1 MTEKDTARDADANT
15 AAGANANTSPDT
27 GPAPTQ
33 AVAFDPFADLAG
45 TEDGTESSTEDGAR
59 NSGSSEED
67 DWLSWY
73 DHGDIDQVTHH
84 ARPPQPEAP
93 GTAEGTVES
102 APEEAPQATQA
113 VAFDPFADE
122 DDENDEHEEDP
133 RNGEAAGNGEHAA
146 PEAPM
151 ATEAVAFD
159 PFADEDDET
168 TDSTHVPHPD
178 EADLYGSAGEY
189 AGLLKD
195 LGELRAGQVQRA
207 QAAHAEEEAYKR
219 AQQEALARAQAST
232 SDRARRQALDT
243 FRELRGAKR
252 ATRFVADGMV
262 ELPWVDPVEPKEAI
276 KDPTNAV
283 VHKKIPEPQLQKGD
297 IVAGQ
302 YQIQGVIAHG
312 GMGWIY
318 LAQDHHVAGRVVV
331 LKGMQ
336 SEKSKDEAAAAAAE
350 REFLADIT
358 HPGIVKIFN
367 FIDDPRVDEGFIVM
381 EFVGGPSLRERKNAQ
396 ETHLLPID
404 QAIAYI
410 LEVLPALG
418 YLHSRGVVYNDLK
431 PDNIIVAE
439 DQVKLIDLGAV
450 SGIGA
455 YGFIYGTKGYQAP
468 EVAREGPSIASD
480 IYTVGRTL
488 AALILE
494 LPKEGGA
501 YTHGLPTPTE
511 SPTLRRYISLYR
523 LLARCCHPDPR
534 KRFQS
539 VEELEV
545 QLLGVLRE
553 IIALRDG
560 INHPAQHS
568 LFSPQRTTFGT
579 KHLVFRTD
587 QLIDGVDRT
596 VEITPSEVLS
606 ALPTPLI
613 DRSDVGAGLLSGTS
627 YAEPQETLETLR
639 QAFQSTEYAHSAEI
653 PFAVARAMLDLG
665 LTSQAQHWLSKLDG
679 PLKQDWRYHWY
690 WGLTELI
697 HGDFAAA
704 QRDFSEVLDIVPGE
718 AAPKLALAAVDE
730 LLLQQSGLQQQKLI
744 DDTLARHL
752 ASIRTDLGELPNSYF
767 TAQQKAGVISPT
779 WSHVTDRPSTLRL
792 NAMRLY
798 GMVWAA
804 NPTTVS
810 SAFGLARQL
819 MYEGE
824 VEMAVA
830 ALDKVP
836 QQSRYHRMAKLTTI
850 LYLVSDE
857 LTESRIRRAARRL
870 EEIPTNEPRLLQIKV
885 AVLRAALTFLRDSGA
900 SAATA
905 KTQLFDYPFTIKDLR
920 RGLAITLRELARRAP
935 FARHRYALVD
945 TANKVRPATW
955 F

>member
-1 MTEKDTARDADANT
+1 VTTTDQPDQPDRPASDNTTDPEFAEPELTE
-15 AAGANANTSPDT
+15 
-27 GPAPTQ
+27 
-33 AVAFDPFADLAG
+33 AVAFDPFADDD
-45 TEDGTESSTEDGAR
+45 EDDDTSDTGDTGDTG
-59 NSGSSEED
+59 D

-73 DHGDIDQVTHH
+73 DHGDIDQVTVHP
-84 ARPPQPEAP
+84 R
-93 GTAEGTVES
+93 
-102 APEEAPQATQA
+102 PEETETPQEPKTSQEPAPA
-113 VAFDPFADE
+113 
-122 DDENDEHEEDP
+122 EEP
-133 RNGEAAGNGEHAA
+133 Q
-146 PEAPM
+146 

-159 PFADEDDET
+159 PFADDEDDEIPASNQAEAEGPEATEAVAFDPFADDDEEDT
-168 TDSTHVPHPD
+168 TDSTRVEGLD
-178 EADLYGSAGEY
+178 ESDLYGSAGEY

-207 QAAHAEEEAYKR
+207 QAANAEKEAYER

-232 SDRARRQALDT
+232 SERARRQALDT
-243 FRELRGAKR
+243 FRELRGVKR
-252 ATRFVADGMV
+252 ATRTVADSMV
-262 ELPWVDPVEPKEAI
+262 ELPWVAPVEPNEAI
-276 KDPTNAV
+276 KDPTNAIV
-283 VHKKIPEPQLQKGD
+283 NKKVPEPQLQKGD

-302 YQIQGVIAHG
+302 YRILGVIAHG

-318 LAQDHHVAGRVVV
+318 LAQDDYVAGRHVV

-336 SEKSKDEAAAAAAE
+336 SEKSEDEAAAAAAE

-367 FIDDPRVDEGFIVM
+367 FIDDPRVDGGFIVM

-431 PDNIIVAE
+431 PDNIIVTE

-501 YTHGLPTPTE
+501 YSHTLPTPSD

-523 LLARCCHPDPR
+523 LLARCCHEDPQQ
-534 KRFQS
+534 RFRS

-587 QLIDGVDRT
+587 QLIDGIDRT
-596 VEITPSEVLS
+596 VEITPSEAMS

-639 QAFQSTEYAHSAEI
+639 QAFKATEYADSAEI

-679 PLKQDWRYHWY
+679 PLRSDWRFHWY
-690 WGLTELI
+690 QGLTELI
-697 HGDFAAA
+697 HGDFASA
-704 QRDFSEVLDIVPGE
+704 QKDFSAVLNIVPGE

-752 ASIRTDLGELPNSYF
+752 SSIRTDLGELPNSYF
-767 TAQQKAGVISPT
+767 RSQEKAGVISPK
-779 WSHVTDRPSTLRL
+779 WSHVTDHPATLRL

-798 GMVWAA
+798 ALVWAA

-836 QQSRYHRMAKLTTI
+836 QQSRHHRMAKLTTI

-857 LTESRIRRAARRL
+857 LTEARIRRAARRL

-885 AVLRAALTFLRDSGA
+885 AVLRAGLTFLRDSGA

-905 KTQLFDYPFTIKDLR
+905 RTHLFEYDFTIKDLR
-920 RGLAITLRELARRAP
+920 RGLAITLREQARRAP

>member
-1 MTEKDTARDADANT
+1 MTDRPTTPEQHEN
-15 AAGANANTSPDT
+15 
-27 GPAPTQ
+27 PAS
-33 AVAFDPFADLAG
+33 DD
-45 TEDGTESSTEDGAR
+45 
-59 NSGSSEED
+59 D

-73 DHGDIDQVTHH
+73 DHGDIDQVTEHV
-84 ARPPQPEAP
+84 R
-93 GTAEGTVES
+93 
-102 APEEAPQATQA
+102 PEEKEEVETEEPQ
-113 VAFDPFADE
+113 
-122 DDENDEHEEDP
+122 
-133 RNGEAAGNGEHAA
+133 
-146 PEAPM
+146 

-159 PFADEDDET
+159 PFADDEDEPEATAAVAFDPFADDDDEES
-168 TDSTHVPHPD
+168 TDSTHVPDIH
-178 EADLYGSAGEY
+178 GSDGEY

-195 LGELRAGQVQRA
+195 LGALRAGQVQRA
-207 QAAHAEEEAYKR
+207 QAANAEKEALAK

-232 SDRARRQALDT
+232 SDRARKQALDT

-252 ATRFVADGMV
+252 ATRSVADGMV
-262 ELPWVDPVEPKEAI
+262 ELPWVDPVDPKDAI
-276 KDPTNAV
+276 KDPTNAIV
-283 VHKKIPEPQLQKGD
+283 NKKIPAPQLQKGD

-302 YQIQGVIAHG
+302 YEIQGVIAHG

-318 LAQDHHVAGRVVV
+318 LAQDHYVAGRVVV

-336 SEKSKDEAAAAAAE
+336 AEKSADEAAAAAAE

-381 EFVGGPSLRERKNAQ
+381 EFVGGPSLRERRNEQ
-396 ETHLLPID
+396 PTHLLPID
-404 QAIAYI
+404 EAIAYI

-431 PDNIIVAE
+431 PDNIIVSE
-439 DQVKLIDLGAV
+439 DQIKLIDLGAV

-468 EVAREGPSIASD
+468 EVASQGPSIASD
-480 IYTVGRTL
+480 IYTIGRTL
-488 AALILE
+488 AALTLD
-494 LPKEGGA
+494 LPKKDGVFLHE
-501 YTHGLPTPTE
+501 LPTPSE
-511 SPTLRRYISLYR
+511 SPTLRRYISFYR
-523 LLARCCHPDPR
+523 LLTRCCHPDPEQ
-534 KRFQS
+534 RFRS

-553 IIALRDG
+553 VIALRDG
-560 INHPAQHS
+560 IDHPAQHS
-568 LFSPQRTTFGT
+568 LFSPQRKTFGT

-587 QLIDGVDRT
+587 QLIDGIDRT
-596 VEITPSEVLS
+596 VEITPTEVVS

-613 DRSDVGAGLLSGTS
+613 DRSDVGAGMLSGTS

-639 QAFQSTEYAHSAEI
+639 QALQTTEYADSAEI
-653 PFAVARAMLDLG
+653 PFAVARTMLDLG
-665 LTSQAQHWLSKLDG
+665 LTTQAQQWLTQLDG
-679 PLKQDWRYHWY
+679 PLRKNWRYHWY
-690 WGLTELI
+690 LALTELI
-697 HGDFAAA
+697 HGDFESA
-704 QRDFSEVLDIVPGE
+704 QKNFSIVLDIVPGE

-730 LLLQQSGLQQQKLI
+730 LLLQETGLQQQQLI
-744 DDTLARHL
+744 DDKLARHL
-752 ASIRTDLGELPNSYF
+752 SSIRTDLGELPNSYF
-767 TAQQKAGVISPT
+767 TTQEKAGVVSPQ
-779 WSHVTDRPSTLRL
+779 WSHVTDHPATLRL
-792 NAMRLY
+792 NTMRLY
-798 GMVWAA
+798 ALVWAA

-836 QQSRYHRMAKLTTI
+836 QQSRHQRMAKLTTI
-850 LYLVSDE
+850 LYLVSDK

-900 SAATA
+900 SAATGRNH
-905 KTQLFDYPFTIKDLR
+905 LFEYEFTIKDLR
-920 RGLAITLRELARRAP
+920 RGLAITLREQARRAP

>member
-1 MTEKDTARDADANT
+1 VTTTNQPDQPQRPASDNTTDPEFTEPELTE
-15 AAGANANTSPDT
+15 
-27 GPAPTQ
+27 
-33 AVAFDPFADLAG
+33 AVAFDPFADDDDDTSDTG
-45 TEDGTESSTEDGAR
+45 DTG
-59 NSGSSEED
+59 D

-73 DHGDIDQVTHH
+73 DHGDIDQVTVHP
-84 ARPPQPEAP
+84 R
-93 GTAEGTVES
+93 
-102 APEEAPQATQA
+102 PEEPEE
-113 VAFDPFADE
+113 P
-122 DDENDEHEEDP
+122 EDP
-133 RNGEAAGNGEHAA
+133 GDSEEPA
-146 PEAPM
+146 PAEEPQ

-159 PFADEDDET
+159 PFADDEDDDTDEAEVPEATEAVAFDPFADDDEEDT
-168 TDSTHVPHPD
+168 TDSTVVEGLD
-178 EADLYGSAGEY
+178 ESDLYGSAGEY

-207 QAAHAEEEAYKR
+207 QAANAEKEAYER

-232 SDRARRQALDT
+232 SERARRQALDT
-243 FRELRGAKR
+243 FRELRGVKR
-252 ATRFVADGMV
+252 ATRTVADGMV
-262 ELPWVDPVEPKEAI
+262 ELPWVAPVEPNEAI
-276 KDPTNAV
+276 KDPTNAIV
-283 VHKKIPEPQLQKGD
+283 NKKVPEPQLQKGD

-302 YQIQGVIAHG
+302 YRILGVIAHG

-318 LAQDHHVAGRVVV
+318 LAQDDYVAGRHVV

-336 SEKSKDEAAAAAAE
+336 SEKSEDEAAAAAAE

-367 FIDDPRVDEGFIVM
+367 FIDDPRVDGGFIVM

-431 PDNIIVAE
+431 PDNIIVTE

-494 LPKEGGA
+494 LPKEGRA
-501 YTHGLPTPTE
+501 YSHTLPTPSD

-523 LLARCCHPDPR
+523 LLARCCHEDPQQ
-534 KRFQS
+534 RFRS

-587 QLIDGVDRT
+587 QLIDGIDRT
-596 VEITPSEVLS
+596 VEITPSEAMS

-639 QAFQSTEYAHSAEI
+639 QAFKATEYADSAEI

-679 PLKQDWRYHWY
+679 PLRSDWRFHWY
-690 WGLTELI
+690 QGLTELI
-697 HGDFAAA
+697 HGDFASA
-704 QRDFSEVLDIVPGE
+704 QKDFSAVLDIVPGE

-752 ASIRTDLGELPNSYF
+752 SSIRTDLGELPNSYF
-767 TAQQKAGVISPT
+767 RAQEKAGVISPK
-779 WSHVTDRPSTLRL
+779 WSHVTDHPATLRL

-798 GMVWAA
+798 ALVWAA

-836 QQSRYHRMAKLTTI
+836 QQSRHHRMAKLTTI

-857 LTESRIRRAARRL
+857 LTEARIRRAARRL

-885 AVLRAALTFLRDSGA
+885 AVLRAGLTFLRDSGA

-905 KTQLFDYPFTIKDLR
+905 RTHLFEYDFTIKDLR
-920 RGLAITLRELARRAP
+920 RGLAITLREQARRAP

>member
-1 MTEKDTARDADANT
+1 MTTTNQPDQPQRPASDNT
-15 AAGANANTSPDT
+15 TDPEFT
-27 GPAPTQ
+27 EPELTE
-33 AVAFDPFADLAG
+33 AVAFDPFADDDDDTSDTG
-45 TEDGTESSTEDGAR
+45 DTG
-59 NSGSSEED
+59 D

-73 DHGDIDQVTHH
+73 DHGDIDQVTVHP
-84 ARPPQPEAP
+84 R
-93 GTAEGTVES
+93 
-102 APEEAPQATQA
+102 PEEPEE
-113 VAFDPFADE
+113 P
-122 DDENDEHEEDP
+122 EDP
-133 RNGEAAGNGEHAA
+133 EEPA
-146 PEAPM
+146 PAEEPQ

-159 PFADEDDET
+159 PFADDEDDET
-168 TDSTHVPHPD
+168 PGTDEAEVPEATEAVAFDPFADDDEEDTTDSTVVEGLD
-178 EADLYGSAGEY
+178 ESDLYGSAGEY

-207 QAAHAEEEAYKR
+207 QAANAEKEAYER

-232 SDRARRQALDT
+232 SERARRQALDT
-243 FRELRGAKR
+243 FRELRGVKR
-252 ATRFVADGMV
+252 ATRSVADGMV
-262 ELPWVDPVEPKEAI
+262 ELPWVAPVEPNEAI
-276 KDPTNAV
+276 KDPTNAIV
-283 VHKKIPEPQLQKGD
+283 NKKVPEPQLQKGD

-302 YQIQGVIAHG
+302 YRILGVIAHG

-318 LAQDHHVAGRVVV
+318 LAQDDYVAGRHVV

-336 SEKSKDEAAAAAAE
+336 SEKSEDEAAAAAAE

-367 FIDDPRVDEGFIVM
+367 FIDDPRVDGGFIVM

-431 PDNIIVAE
+431 PDNIIVTE

-501 YTHGLPTPTE
+501 YSHTLPTPSD

-523 LLARCCHPDPR
+523 LLARCCHPDPQQ
-534 KRFQS
+534 RFRS

-587 QLIDGVDRT
+587 QLIDGIDRT
-596 VEITPSEVLS
+596 VEITPSEAMS

-639 QAFQSTEYAHSAEI
+639 QAFKATEYADSAEI

-679 PLKQDWRYHWY
+679 PLRSDWRFHWY
-690 WGLTELI
+690 QGLTELI
-697 HGDFAAA
+697 HGDFASA
-704 QRDFSEVLDIVPGE
+704 QRDFSAVLDIVPGE

-752 ASIRTDLGELPNSYF
+752 SSIRTDLGELPNSYF
-767 TAQQKAGVISPT
+767 RAQEKAGVISPK
-779 WSHVTDRPSTLRL
+779 WSHVTDHPATLRL

-798 GMVWAA
+798 ALVWAA

-836 QQSRYHRMAKLTTI
+836 QQSRHHRMAKLTTI

-885 AVLRAALTFLRDSGA
+885 AVLRAGLTFLRDSGA

-905 KTQLFDYPFTIKDLR
+905 RTHLFEYDFTIKDLR
-920 RGLAITLRELARRAP
+920 RGLAITLREQARRAP

>member
-1 MTEKDTARDADANT
+1 MTTTNQPDQPQRPASDNT
-15 AAGANANTSPDT
+15 TDPEFT
-27 GPAPTQ
+27 EPELTE
-33 AVAFDPFADLAG
+33 AVAFDPFADDDDDTSDTG
-45 TEDGTESSTEDGAR
+45 DTG
-59 NSGSSEED
+59 D

-73 DHGDIDQVTHH
+73 DHGDIDQVTVHP
-84 ARPPQPEAP
+84 R
-93 GTAEGTVES
+93 
-102 APEEAPQATQA
+102 PEEPEE
-113 VAFDPFADE
+113 P
-122 DDENDEHEEDP
+122 EDP
-133 RNGEAAGNGEHAA
+133 GDSEEPA
-146 PEAPM
+146 PAEEPQ

-159 PFADEDDET
+159 PFADDEDDDTDEAEVPEATEAVAFDPFADDDEEDT
-168 TDSTHVPHPD
+168 TDSTVVEGLD
-178 EADLYGSAGEY
+178 ESDLYGSAGEY

-207 QAAHAEEEAYKR
+207 QAANAEKEAYER

-232 SDRARRQALDT
+232 SERARRQALDT
-243 FRELRGAKR
+243 FRELRGVKR
-252 ATRFVADGMV
+252 ATRTVADGMV
-262 ELPWVDPVEPKEAI
+262 ELPWVAPVEPNEAI
-276 KDPTNAV
+276 KDPTNAIV
-283 VHKKIPEPQLQKGD
+283 NKKVPEPQLQKGD

-302 YQIQGVIAHG
+302 YRILGVIAHG

-318 LAQDHHVAGRVVV
+318 LAQDDYVAGRHVV

-336 SEKSKDEAAAAAAE
+336 SEKSEDEAAAAAAE

-367 FIDDPRVDEGFIVM
+367 FIDDPRVDGGFIVM

-431 PDNIIVAE
+431 PDNIIVTE

-494 LPKEGGA
+494 LPKEGRA
-501 YTHGLPTPTE
+501 YSHTLPTPSD

-523 LLARCCHPDPR
+523 LLARCCHEDPQQ
-534 KRFQS
+534 RFRS

-587 QLIDGVDRT
+587 QLIDGIDRT
-596 VEITPSEVLS
+596 VEITPSEAMS

-639 QAFQSTEYAHSAEI
+639 QAFKATEYADSAEI

-679 PLKQDWRYHWY
+679 PLRSDWRFHWY
-690 WGLTELI
+690 QGLTELI
-697 HGDFAAA
+697 HGDFASA
-704 QRDFSEVLDIVPGE
+704 QKDFSAVLDIVPGE

-752 ASIRTDLGELPNSYF
+752 SSIRTDLGELPNSYF
-767 TAQQKAGVISPT
+767 RAQEKAGVISPK
-779 WSHVTDRPSTLRL
+779 WSHVTDHPATLRL

-798 GMVWAA
+798 ALVWAA

-836 QQSRYHRMAKLTTI
+836 QQSRHHRMAKLTTI

-857 LTESRIRRAARRL
+857 LTEARIRRAARRL

-885 AVLRAALTFLRDSGA
+885 AVLRAGLTFLRDSGA

-905 KTQLFDYPFTIKDLR
+905 RTHLFEYDFTIKDLR
-920 RGLAITLRELARRAP
+920 RGLAITLREQARRAP

>member
-1 MTEKDTARDADANT
+1 MTDRPTTPEQHE
-15 AAGANANTSPDT
+15 SPASD
-27 GPAPTQ
+27 
-33 AVAFDPFADLAG
+33 D
-45 TEDGTESSTEDGAR
+45 
-59 NSGSSEED
+59 D

-73 DHGDIDQVTHH
+73 DHGDIDQVTEHV
-84 ARPPQPEAP
+84 R
-93 GTAEGTVES
+93 
-102 APEEAPQATQA
+102 PEEKEEVETEEPQATAA
-113 VAFDPFADE
+113 VAFDPFADDE
-122 DDENDEHEEDP
+122 DE
-133 RNGEAAGNGEHAA
+133 
-146 PEAPM
+146 PEAT
-151 ATEAVAFD
+151 AAVAFD
-159 PFADEDDET
+159 PFADDDDEES
-168 TDSTHVPHPD
+168 TDSTHVPDIH
-178 EADLYGSAGEY
+178 GSDGEY

-195 LGELRAGQVQRA
+195 LGALRAGQVQRA
-207 QAAHAEEEAYKR
+207 QAANAEKEALAK

-232 SDRARRQALDT
+232 SERARKQALDT

-252 ATRFVADGMV
+252 ATRSVADGMV
-262 ELPWVDPVEPKEAI
+262 ELPWVDPVDPKDAI
-276 KDPTNAV
+276 KDPTNAIV
-283 VHKKIPEPQLQKGD
+283 NKKIPAPQLHKGD

-302 YQIQGVIAHG
+302 YEIQGVIAHG

-318 LAQDHHVAGRVVV
+318 LAQDHYVAGRVVV

-336 SEKSKDEAAAAAAE
+336 AEKSADEAAAAAAE

-381 EFVGGPSLRERKNAQ
+381 EFVGGPSLRERRNEQ
-396 ETHLLPID
+396 PTHLLPID
-404 QAIAYI
+404 EAIAFI

-431 PDNIIVAE
+431 PDNIIVSE
-439 DQVKLIDLGAV
+439 DQIKLIDLGAV

-468 EVAREGPSIASD
+468 EVASQGPSIASD
-480 IYTVGRTL
+480 IYTIGRTL
-488 AALILE
+488 AALTLD
-494 LPKEGGA
+494 LPKKDGVFLHE
-501 YTHGLPTPTE
+501 LPTPSE
-511 SPTLRRYISLYR
+511 SPTLRRYISFYR
-523 LLARCCHPDPR
+523 LLARCCHPDPEQ
-534 KRFQS
+534 RFRS

-553 IIALRDG
+553 VIALRDG
-560 INHPAQHS
+560 IDHPAQHS
-568 LFSPQRTTFGT
+568 LFSPQRKTFGT

-587 QLIDGVDRT
+587 QLIDGIDRT
-596 VEITPSEVLS
+596 VEITPTEVVS
-606 ALPTPLI
+606 SLPTPLI
-613 DRSDVGAGLLSGTS
+613 DRTDVGAGMLSGTS

-639 QAFQSTEYAHSAEI
+639 QALQTTEYADSAEI
-653 PFAVARAMLDLG
+653 PFAVARTMLDLG
-665 LTSQAQHWLSKLDG
+665 LTTQAQQWLAQLDG
-679 PLKQDWRYHWY
+679 PLRNNWRYHWY
-690 WGLTELI
+690 LALTELI
-697 HGDFAAA
+697 HGDFEAA
-704 QRDFSEVLDIVPGE
+704 QKNFSIVLDIVPGE

-730 LLLQQSGLQQQKLI
+730 LLLQETGLQQQQLI
-744 DDTLARHL
+744 DDKLARHL
-752 ASIRTDLGELPNSYF
+752 SSIRTDLGELPNSYF
-767 TAQQKAGVISPT
+767 TTQEKAGVVSPH
-779 WSHVTDRPSTLRL
+779 WSHVTTHPATLRL
-792 NAMRLY
+792 NTMRLY
-798 GMVWAA
+798 ALVWAA

-836 QQSRYHRMAKLTTI
+836 QQSRHQRMAKLTTI
-850 LYLVSDE
+850 LYLVSDK

-900 SAATA
+900 SAATGRNH
-905 KTQLFDYPFTIKDLR
+905 LFEYEFTIKDLR
-920 RGLAITLRELARRAP
+920 RGLAITLREQARRAP

>member
-1 MTEKDTARDADANT
+1 MADRQSDRTPDEQDLPHDRDDLHD
-15 AAGANANTSPDT
+15 PE
-27 GPAPTQ
+27 PTQ
-33 AVAFDPFADLAG
+33 AVAFDPFADHEEDETAG
-45 TEDGTESSTEDGAR
+45 ETANENSTD
-59 NSGSSEED
+59 D

-73 DHGDIDQVTHH
+73 DHGDIDQVTEH
-84 ARPPQPEAP
+84 ARPKEPEK
-93 GTAEGTVES
+93 AEES
-102 APEEAPQATQA
+102 APAEEPQATQA
-113 VAFDPFADE
+113 VAFDPFADDE
-122 DDENDEHEEDP
+122 DGEHE
-133 RNGEAAGNGEHAA
+133 GEATSADADDAGG
-146 PEAPM
+146 PQ

-159 PFADEDDET
+159 PFTDEDDEEI
-168 TDSTHVPHPD
+168 TDSTHVPELD

-207 QAAHAEEEAYKR
+207 QAAHAEKEANER

-232 SDRARRQALDT
+232 SERARRQALDT
-243 FRELRGAKR
+243 FRELRGVKR
-252 ATRFVADGMV
+252 ATRTVADGMV
-262 ELPWVDPVEPKEAI
+262 ELPWVAPVEPNEAI
-276 KDPTNAV
+276 KDPTNAIV
-283 VHKKIPEPQLQKGD
+283 NKKIPAPQLQQGD
-297 IVAGQ
+297 VVAGQ
-302 YQIQGVIAHG
+302 YRILGVIAHG
-312 GMGWIY
+312 GMGWLY
-318 LAQDHHVAGRVVV
+318 LAQDDFVAGRHVV

-336 SEKSKDEAAAAAAE
+336 SEKSEDEAAAAAAE

-367 FIDDPRVDEGFIVM
+367 FIDDPRVDGGFIVM
-381 EFVGGPSLRERKNAQ
+381 EFVGGPSLRERKNEQ
-396 ETHLLPID
+396 ETHLLPIE

-431 PDNIIVAE
+431 PDNIIVTE

-501 YTHGLPTPTE
+501 YSHTLPTPSD

-523 LLARCCHPDPR
+523 LLARCCNPDPR
-534 KRFQS
+534 QRFRS
-539 VEELEV
+539 VEELEG

-587 QLIDGVDRT
+587 QLIDGIDRT
-596 VEITPSEVLS
+596 VEITPSEVVS

-627 YAEPQETLETLR
+627 YAEPQETLEALR
-639 QAFQSTEYAHSAEI
+639 QAFKATEYAHSAEI

-665 LTSQAQHWLSKLDG
+665 LTTQAQHWLSQLDG
-679 PLKQDWRYHWY
+679 PLRSDWRYHWY
-690 WGLTELI
+690 QGLTELI
-697 HGDFAAA
+697 HGDFASA
-704 QRDFSEVLDIVPGE
+704 QRDFSAVLDIVPGE

-752 ASIRTDLGELPNSYF
+752 SSIRTDLGELPNSYF
-767 TAQQKAGVISPT
+767 RSQDKAGVISPR
-779 WSHVTDRPSTLRL
+779 WSHVTDHPATLRL

-798 GMVWAA
+798 ALVWAA

-836 QQSRYHRMAKLTTI
+836 QQSRHHRMAKLTSI
-850 LYLVSDE
+850 LYLVSDA

-885 AVLRAALTFLRDSGA
+885 AVLRAGLTFLRDSGA

-905 KTQLFDYPFTIKDLR
+905 KTQLFEYDFTIKDLR
-920 RGLAITLRELARRAP
+920 RGLAITLREQARRAP

>member
-1 MTEKDTARDADANT
+1 MTTTNQPDQPQRPASDNT
-15 AAGANANTSPDT
+15 TDPEFT
-27 GPAPTQ
+27 EPELTE
-33 AVAFDPFADLAG
+33 AVAFDPFADDDDDTSDTG
-45 TEDGTESSTEDGAR
+45 DTG
-59 NSGSSEED
+59 D

-73 DHGDIDQVTHH
+73 DHGDIDQVTVHP
-84 ARPPQPEAP
+84 R
-93 GTAEGTVES
+93 
-102 APEEAPQATQA
+102 PEEPEE
-113 VAFDPFADE
+113 P
-122 DDENDEHEEDP
+122 EDP
-133 RNGEAAGNGEHAA
+133 EEPA
-146 PEAPM
+146 PAEEPQ

-159 PFADEDDET
+159 PFADDEDDET
-168 TDSTHVPHPD
+168 PGTDEAEVPEATEAVAFDPFADDDEEDTTDSTVVEGLD
-178 EADLYGSAGEY
+178 ESDLYGSAGEY

-207 QAAHAEEEAYKR
+207 QAANAEKEAYER

-232 SDRARRQALDT
+232 SERARRQALDT
-243 FRELRGAKR
+243 FRELRGVKR
-252 ATRFVADGMV
+252 ATRSVADGMV
-262 ELPWVDPVEPKEAI
+262 GLPWVAPVEPNEAI
-276 KDPTNAV
+276 KDPTNAIV
-283 VHKKIPEPQLQKGD
+283 NKKVPEPQLQKGD

-302 YQIQGVIAHG
+302 YRILGVIAHG

-318 LAQDHHVAGRVVV
+318 LAQDDYVAGRHVV

-336 SEKSKDEAAAAAAE
+336 SEKSEDEAAAAAAE

-367 FIDDPRVDEGFIVM
+367 FIDDPRVDGGFIVM

-431 PDNIIVAE
+431 PDNIIVTE

-501 YTHGLPTPTE
+501 YSHTLPTPSD

-523 LLARCCHPDPR
+523 LLARCCHPDPQQ
-534 KRFQS
+534 RFRS

-587 QLIDGVDRT
+587 QLIDGIDRT
-596 VEITPSEVLS
+596 VEITPSEAMS

-639 QAFQSTEYAHSAEI
+639 QAFKATEYADSAEI

-679 PLKQDWRYHWY
+679 PLRSDWRFHWY
-690 WGLTELI
+690 QGLTELI
-697 HGDFAAA
+697 HGDFASA
-704 QRDFSEVLDIVPGE
+704 QRDFSAVLDIVPGE

-752 ASIRTDLGELPNSYF
+752 SSIRTDLGELPNSYF
-767 TAQQKAGVISPT
+767 RAQEKAGVISPK
-779 WSHVTDRPSTLRL
+779 WSHVTDHPATLRL

-798 GMVWAA
+798 ALVWAA

-836 QQSRYHRMAKLTTI
+836 QQSRHHRMAKLTTI

-885 AVLRAALTFLRDSGA
+885 AVLRAGLTFLRDSGA

-905 KTQLFDYPFTIKDLR
+905 RTHLFEYDFTIKDLR
-920 RGLAITLRELARRAP
+920 RGLAITLREQARRAP

>member
-1 MTEKDTARDADANT
+1 MTDPERPNL
-15 AAGANANTSPDT
+15 PDHPSDPDNSRT
-27 GPAPTQ
+27 DEAEATE
-33 AVAFDPFADLAG
+33 AVLFDPFADDEGDEDSATEANAATSG
-45 TEDGTESSTEDGAR
+45 TGA
-59 NSGSSEED
+59 SDPGDDD

-73 DHGDIDQVTHH
+73 DHGDIDQVTEH
-84 ARPPQPEAP
+84 ARPKTGQQQ
-93 GTAEGTVES
+93 ES
-102 APEEAPQATQA
+102 APAEEAHATQA
-113 VAFDPFADE
+113 VAFDPFADDDDE
-122 DDENDEHEEDP
+122 DDESTNRYGERAQTDP
-133 RNGEAAGNGEHAA
+133 ETAA
-146 PEAPM
+146 PEGHQ

-159 PFADEDDET
+159 PFADDDDEDA
-168 TDSTHVPHPD
+168 TDSTHVSLD
-178 EADLYGSAGEY
+178 ESDVYGSAGEY

-207 QAAHAEEEAYKR
+207 QAAHAEQEAYER
-219 AQQEALARAQAST
+219 AQKEALARAQAST
-232 SDRARRQALDT
+232 SERARRQALDT
-243 FRELRGAKR
+243 FRELRGVKR
-252 ATRFVADGMV
+252 ATRSVADGMV
-262 ELPWVDPVEPKEAI
+262 ELPWVDPVEPQDAI
-276 KDPTNAV
+276 KDPTNAI
-283 VHKKIPEPQLQKGD
+283 VHKKIPAPQLQKGD

-302 YQIQGVIAHG
+302 YEIQGVIAHG

-318 LAQDHHVAGRVVV
+318 LAQDHYVAGRVVV

-336 SEKSKDEAAAAAAE
+336 SEKSQDEAAAAAAE

-367 FIDDPRVDEGFIVM
+367 FIDDPRVDGGFIVM
-381 EFVGGPSLRERKNAQ
+381 EYVGGPSLRERKNAQ
-396 ETHLLPID
+396 DTHLLPID

-431 PDNIIVAE
+431 PDNIIVTE

-488 AALILE
+488 AALTLE
-494 LPKEGGA
+494 LPKVNGA
-501 YTHGLPTPTE
+501 YTHRLPTPSE
-511 SPTLRRYISLYR
+511 SPTLRRYVSFYR
-523 LLARCCHPDPR
+523 LLARCCAPDP
-534 KRFQS
+534 KNRFGS

-553 IIALRDG
+553 VIALRDG
-560 INHPAQHS
+560 ITHPAQHS

-587 QLIDGVDRT
+587 QLIDGIDRT
-596 VEITPSEVLS
+596 VEITPSEVVS

-639 QAFQSTEYAHSAEI
+639 QAFAATEYADSHEI

-665 LTSQAQHWLSKLDG
+665 LTSQAQHWLGQLDG
-679 PLKQDWRYHWY
+679 PLREDWRYHWY
-690 WGLTELI
+690 RGLTELI
-697 HGDFAAA
+697 RGDFAAA
-704 QRDFSEVLDIVPGE
+704 QKDFSAVLDIVPGE

-730 LLLQQSGLQQQKLI
+730 LLLQQSGRQQKLI

-767 TAQQKAGVISPT
+767 TAQEKAGVVAPS
-779 WSHVTDRPSTLRL
+779 WSHVSDHPATLRL

-798 GMVWAA
+798 ALVWAA

-836 QQSRYHRMAKLTTI
+836 QQSRHHRMAKLTTI

-885 AVLRAALTFLRDSGA
+885 AVLRAGLTLLRDSGA

-905 KTQLFDYPFTIKDLR
+905 KTFLFEYPFTIKDLR
-920 RGLAITLRELARRAP
+920 RGLAITLREQARRAP